1 MSGLGPDRRSFVAR
15 IAAMGAGEFVSK
27 AAVTLSFVY
36 LARVLTPPV
45 YGEVEWAL
53 SLVMV
58 STLVADAGLGSWASA
73 HTGAHPDEA
82 PRVVAQVAWLR
93 AGLSAATASTLLVV
107 ASAYGGGAA
116 RALAVYSVALLLM
129 PASLG
134 YLFNGL
140 GRPEWAA
147 LGSALRGTI
156 FAGTVALLVRAGSPS
171 WHVALAEVA
180 GALALAVSSLVA
192 VHYSLGFRIPVAA
205 GRTGALGVLGR
216 SWSIGA
222 SEITWGVQW
231 YAGLILLGYLGTTTD
246 AAWYSAGLRLVLALH
261 TMVWLYL
268 YVLLPGLSRSLTS
281 NPARWRDTVE
291 HSLRLTGWIGCGV
304 ALVGTLGARPLLVAV
319 FGTPFVVAVPAFR
332 VLIWVLPIAWA
343 SGHLRYSF
351 IAAGRPRYD
360 YHAALIG
367 ASTTVAL
374 TLTLTPTMQ
383 SLGAALALVG
393 GVATNAAV
401 TVLFSRRALPPVS
414 SLASVSPGAVG
425 CLACLILGAILT
437 PIAGDLPAT
446 LVAALMLASLAL
458 FFERGR
464 WSRYR
469 THVDF

>member
-1 MSGLGPDRRSFVAR
+1 MSVIGSAPRSFVAR
-15 IAAMGAGEFVSK
+15 IAAMGTGEFVSK

-36 LARVLTPPV
+36 LARVLTPQV

-53 SLVMV
+53 SLLMV
-58 STLVADAGLGSWASA
+58 GTLVADAGFGSWASA
-73 HTGAHPDEA
+73 HIGAHPEEA
-82 PRVVAQVAWLR
+82 PRVVAQVGWLR
-93 AGLSAATASTLLVV
+93 AALTVMTASVLLVV
-107 ASAYGGGAA
+107 AYAYGGGAG
-116 RALAVYSVALLLM
+116 RALAVYSAALLLM
-129 PASLG
+129 PVSLG

-147 LGSALRGTI
+147 LGSALRGAV
-156 FAGTVALLVRAGSPS
+156 FAGTVVWLVRAGSPS

-180 GALALAVSSLVA
+180 GALALALSSVA
-192 VHYSLGFRIPVAA
+192 AARFSVGLRVPVAA
-205 GRTGALGVLGR
+205 GRTGALGVLGQ
-216 SWSIGA
+216 SWRIGA

-268 YVLLPGLSRSLTS
+268 YVLLPGLSRSLAS

-291 HSLRLTGWIGCGV
+291 HSLRLTGWIGCGI

-319 FGTPFVVAVPAFR
+319 FGDPFVAAVPAFR
-332 VLIWVLPIAWA
+332 TLVWVLPIAWA

-351 IAAGRPRYD
+351 IAAGRARHD

-367 ASTTVAL
+367 AGTTVVL
-374 TLTLTPTMQ
+374 TLVLTPLLR

-393 GVATNAAV
+393 GVATNAV
-401 TVLFSRRALPPVS
+401 VIIVLSRRVLPPVS
-414 SLASVSPGAVG
+414 SLASVSPGAAG
-425 CLACLILGAILT
+425 CVVCLILGAILT
-437 PIAGDLPAT
+437 PVSGDLPAA
-446 LVAALMLASLAL
+446 LVAGLLLASLAL